1 MRKIKYI
8 FMIALL
14 SFCAGCSQK
23 KDNTEDV
30 ATTANLANTTNLAN
44 SANPENPE
52 NTVSPTN
59 AAKTVTAPAI
69 KEKKIITSEDTYSIE
84 EYDPDGKIMRDT
96 FYCGDIAT
104 HTISYEYDD
113 RGNLITQISVDED
126 GIQTNFKK
134 YIYDEDGNK
143 IQVIEGDN
151 DKDASIKQ
159 MYSYKD
165 GLLVYDRYYFVDGD
179 TDYNEYEY
187 NDKGQLICKKH
198 INEDNGYVY
207 RTWEYEYDSEGN
219 LTEMR
224 DSMYEHLTV
233 EHYDEAGR
241 KILEELYYNGELSA
255 KYEYKYN
262 DYGLEESIAYDS
274 DGTVSRHTRTKYNS
288 KGLET
293 GVYAVN
299 DDGTE
304 MITSLREYD
313 DAGHLIHSISGKWQ
327 MGDYEYT
334 AEYNEYGYLTKMHNV
349 CNDMTRDAGTY
360 DITEEYEYIYY

>member
-14 SFCAGCSQK
+14 SFCAACSQN
-23 KDNTEDV
+23 KDNK
-30 ATTANLANTTNLAN
+30 
-44 SANPENPE
+44 E
-52 NTVSPTN
+52 NTASPAN
-59 AAKTVTAPAI
+59 AVMTVTAPAI
-69 KEKKIITSEDTYSIE
+69 KEKKIITSEDAYSIE
-84 EYDPDGKIMRDT
+84 EYDTDGKIMKKT
-96 FYCGDIAT
+96 FYSGDIAT
-104 HTISYEYDD
+104 DTITYEYDD
-113 RGNLITQISVDED
+113 RGNLITQISVDKD
-126 GIQTNFKK
+126 GIQTDFKK

-143 IQVIEGDN
+143 IQEIEGN
-151 DKDASIKQ
+151 NEKDASIKH

-165 GLLVYDRYYFVDGD
+165 GLLDFDRFYFVNGS

-187 NDKGQLICKKH
+187 DDKGQLICKKH
-198 INEDNGYVY
+198 INEEDGYVY

-233 EHYDEAGR
+233 EHYDKAGR
-241 KILEELYYNGELSA
+241 KILEELYYNGEISA

-262 DYGLEESIAYDS
+262 DYGLEESIMYDS
-274 DGTVSRHTRTKYNS
+274 DGSIIRHNKTKYNS
-288 KGLET
+288 SGLET
-293 GVYAVN
+293 AVCTVN

-304 MITSLREYD
+304 IITSICEYD
-313 DAGHLIHSISGKWQ
+313 GSGNLIHRATVNSQLG
-327 MGDYEYT
+327 GYHEYT

-349 CNDMTRDAGTY
+349 CNDMTRDAGGY

>member
-1 MRKIKYI
+1 MKLIKYI
-8 FMIALL
+8 IIFAVL
-14 SFCAGCSQK
+14 SFSVGCSK
-23 KDNTEDV
+23 ETDDMEVERNT
-30 ATTANLANTTNLAN
+30 ASPTNTVN
-44 SANPENPE
+44 SAN
-52 NTVSPTN
+52 TVSFTN
-59 AAKTVTAPAI
+59 TASPANAVKTATAPAI
-69 KEKKIITSEDTYSIE
+69 KEKKTITSEDVYNIE
-84 EYDPDGKIMRDT
+84 EYDPDGKIMRNT

-104 HTISYEYDD
+104 HTITYEYDD
-113 RGNLITQISVDED
+113 MGNLITQISVDED
-126 GIQTNFKK
+126 GIQCDYKK
-134 YIYDEDGNK
+134 YIYDEDGNM
-143 IQVIEGDN
+143 IQEIAGDN
-151 DKDASIKQ
+151 DIDASIER
-159 MYSYKD
+159 MYVYKD
-165 GLLVYDRYYFVDGD
+165 GLLASDRFYFSNGS

-187 NDKGQLICKKH
+187 NDKGELIGKKH
-198 INEDNGYVY
+198 INEENGYVY

-262 DYGLEESIAYDS
+262 DYGLEESIRYDS

-293 GVYAVN
+293 GVYTVN
-299 DDGTE
+299 EDGSE
-304 MITSLREYD
+304 KQTSFCEYD
-313 DAGHLIHSISGKWQ
+313 DAGNLIHRKSGDSLL
-327 MGDYEYT
+327 GGYEYT

-360 DITEEYEYIYY
+360 DITEEYEYKYY